1 MSRIVYLNECF
12 RLLWI
17 LICFHVGFLV
27 FISGMRM
34 AFNVCGEFAGFKFIF
49 FKHKFELDFSAWFDV
64 CN

>member
-1 MSRIVYLNECF
+1 MFSSAGDSDLFSCGITV
-12 RLLWI
+12 
-17 LICFHVGFLV
+17 V

-64 CN
+64 IEMLVN